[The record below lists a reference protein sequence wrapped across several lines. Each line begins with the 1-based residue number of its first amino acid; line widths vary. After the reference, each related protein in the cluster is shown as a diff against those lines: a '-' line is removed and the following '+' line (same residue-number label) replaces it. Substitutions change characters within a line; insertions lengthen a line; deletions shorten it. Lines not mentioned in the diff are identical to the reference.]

1 MNINVNQARNGVAMR
16 QMYQRNNNKRAISI
30 VSEKNKSACDN
41 LIENSKKLIEDK
53 KKQIQEV
60 KADDSI
66 PENLK
71 KIKLEILQD
80 QLQELQNQL
89 NKAIMEKQKQEAEK
103 LARKQNEKAEEKKD
117 NVNGDT
123 KTQRFI
129 DTFSKVAF
137 TFDSIQKDKVTK
149 AEKERDIARIEHEME
164 QDTGRGIIGDKAD
177 ELYESA
183 LASSKLNNKIEKET
197 SDINKKV
204 KEYRE
209 KEIEEAEK
217 PENEKSEEEKLEE
230 RLFGNLEETEKS
242 TEEVSEEENPT
253 EKSPSNEPSVEPVKK
268 ENPLP
273 NIYGGNSFSGY
284 LSNESV
290 IDTNC

>member
-1 MNINVNQARNGVAMR
+1 MNININQSQNSVAMR
-16 QMYQRNNNKRAISI
+16 QMYQRNNNNKTISV
-30 VSEKNKSACDN
+30 VSGKNKSACDG

-53 KKQIQEV
+53 KKQMQEV

-80 QLQELQNQL
+80 QLKELENQL
-89 NKAIMEKQKQEAEK
+89 NQAIMEKQKQEAEE
-103 LARKQNEKAEEKKD
+103 LVRKQNEKTKEKEE
-117 NVNGDT
+117 NINGDT

-137 TFDSIQKDKVTK
+137 NFNSIQQNRITK
-149 AEKERDIARIEHEME
+149 AEKERDTVRIELEME
-164 QDTGRGIIGDKAD
+164 NDTKRGIIGDKAD

-183 LASSKLNNKIEKET
+183 LASSKLEYEIEKKT
-197 SDINKKV
+197 SDINREV

-209 KEIEEAEK
+209 KEIEEAKKAES
-217 PENEKSEEEKLEE
+217 EKSEEEK
-230 RLFGNLEETEKS
+230 
-242 TEEVSEEENPT
+242 TEEKIFGTLSEEEKTADELEKEEKST
-253 EKSPSNEPSVEPVKK
+253 EKSPSNEPSSEPVKK
-268 ENPLP
+268 EPPLP
-273 NIYGGNSFSGY
+273 NIYGSNSFNGY
-284 LSNESV
+284 SINESV

>member
-1 MNINVNQARNGVAMR
+1 MNININQSQNSVAMR
-16 QMYQRNNNKRAISI
+16 QMYQRNNNNKTISV
-30 VSEKNKSACDN
+30 VSGKNKSACDG

-80 QLQELQNQL
+80 QLKELENQL
-89 NKAIMEKQKQEAEK
+89 NQAIMEKQKQEAEE
-103 LARKQNEKAEEKKD
+103 LVRKQNEKTKEKEE
-117 NVNGDT
+117 NINGDT

-137 TFDSIQKDKVTK
+137 NFNSIQQNRITK
-149 AEKERDIARIEHEME
+149 AEKERDTVRIELEME
-164 QDTGRGIIGDKAD
+164 NDTKRGIIGDKAD

-183 LASSKLNNKIEKET
+183 LASSKLEYEIEKKT
-197 SDINKKV
+197 SDINREV

-209 KEIEEAEK
+209 KEIEEAKKAES
-217 PENEKSEEEKLEE
+217 EKSEEEK
-230 RLFGNLEETEKS
+230 
-242 TEEVSEEENPT
+242 TEEKIFGTLSEEEKTADELEKEEKTT
-253 EKSPSNEPSVEPVKK
+253 EKSPSNEPSSEPVKK
-268 ENPLP
+268 EPPLP
-273 NIYGGNSFSGY
+273 NIYGSNSFNGY
-284 LSNESV
+284 SINESV

>member
-1 MNINVNQARNGVAMR
+1 MNININQSQNSVAMR
-16 QMYQRNNNKRAISI
+16 QMYQRNNNNKTISV
-30 VSEKNKSACDN
+30 VSGKNKSACDG

-80 QLQELQNQL
+80 QLKELENQL
-89 NKAIMEKQKQEAEK
+89 NQAIMEKQKQEAEE
-103 LARKQNEKAEEKKD
+103 LVRKQNEKTKEKEE
-117 NVNGDT
+117 NINGDT

-137 TFDSIQKDKVTK
+137 NFNSIQQNRITK
-149 AEKERDIARIEHEME
+149 AEKERDTVRIELEME
-164 QDTGRGIIGDKAD
+164 NDTKRGIIGDKAD

-183 LASSKLNNKIEKET
+183 LASSKLEYEIEKKEA
-197 SDINKKV
+197 KK
-204 KEYRE
+204 
-209 KEIEEAEK
+209 AES
-217 PENEKSEEEKLEE
+217 EKSEEEKTDEKI
-230 RLFGNLEETEKS
+230 FGTL
-242 TEEVSEEENPT
+242 SEEEKTADELEKEEKST
-253 EKSPSNEPSVEPVKK
+253 EKSPSNEPSSEPVKK
-268 ENPLP
+268 EPPLP
-273 NIYGGNSFSGY
+273 NIYGSNSFNGY
-284 LSNESV
+284 SINESV

>member
-1 MNINVNQARNGVAMR
+1 MNININQSQNSVAMR
-16 QMYQRNNNKRAISI
+16 QMYQRNNNNKTISV
-30 VSEKNKSACDN
+30 VSGKNKSACDG

-80 QLQELQNQL
+80 QLKELENQL
-89 NKAIMEKQKQEAEK
+89 NQAIMEKQKQEAEE
-103 LARKQNEKAEEKKD
+103 LVRKQNEKTKEKEE
-117 NVNGDT
+117 NINGDT

-137 TFDSIQKDKVTK
+137 NFNSIQQNRITK
-149 AEKERDIARIEHEME
+149 AEKERDTVRIELEME
-164 QDTGRGIIGDKAD
+164 NDTKRGIIGDKAD

-183 LASSKLNNKIEKET
+183 LASSKLEYEIEKKT
-197 SDINKKV
+197 SDINREV

-209 KEIEEAEK
+209 KEIEEAKKAES
-217 PENEKSEEEKLEE
+217 EKSEEEK
-230 RLFGNLEETEKS
+230 
-242 TEEVSEEENPT
+242 TEEKIFGTLSEEEKTADELEKEEKST
-253 EKSPSNEPSVEPVKK
+253 EKSPSNEPSSEPVKK
-268 ENPLP
+268 EPPLP
-273 NIYGGNSFSGY
+273 NIYGGNSFNGY
-284 LSNESV
+284 SINESV

>member
-1 MNINVNQARNGVAMR
+1 MNININQSQNSVAMR
-16 QMYQRNNNKRAISI
+16 QMYQRNNNNKTISV
-30 VSEKNKSACDN
+30 VSGKNKSACDG

-80 QLQELQNQL
+80 QLKELENQL
-89 NKAIMEKQKQEAEK
+89 NQAIMEKQKQEAEE
-103 LARKQNEKAEEKKD
+103 LVRKQNEKTKEKEE
-117 NVNGDT
+117 NINGDT

-137 TFDSIQKDKVTK
+137 NFNSIQQNRITK
-149 AEKERDIARIEHEME
+149 AEKERDTVRIELEME
-164 QDTGRGIIGDKAD
+164 NDTQRGIIGDKAD

-183 LASSKLNNKIEKET
+183 LASSKLEYEIEKKT
-197 SDINKKV
+197 SDINREV

-209 KEIEEAEK
+209 KEIEEAKKAES
-217 PENEKSEEEKLEE
+217 EKSEEEK
-230 RLFGNLEETEKS
+230 
-242 TEEVSEEENPT
+242 TEEKIFGTLSEEEKTADELEKEEKST
-253 EKSPSNEPSVEPVKK
+253 EKSPSNEPSSEPVKK
-268 ENPLP
+268 EPPLP
-273 NIYGGNSFSGY
+273 NIYGSNSFNGY
-284 LSNESV
+284 SINESV

>member
-1 MNINVNQARNGVAMR
+1 MNININQSQNSVAMR
-16 QMYQRNNNKRAISI
+16 QMYQRNNNNKTISV
-30 VSEKNKSACDN
+30 VSGKNKSACDG

-80 QLQELQNQL
+80 QLKELENQL
-89 NKAIMEKQKQEAEK
+89 NQAIMEKQKQEAEE
-103 LARKQNEKAEEKKD
+103 LVRKQNEKTKEKEE
-117 NVNGDT
+117 NINGDT

-137 TFDSIQKDKVTK
+137 NFNSIQQNRITK
-149 AEKERDIARIEHEME
+149 AEKERDTVRIELEME
-164 QDTGRGIIGDKAD
+164 NDTKRGIIGDKAD

-183 LASSKLNNKIEKET
+183 LASSKLEYEIEKKT
-197 SDINKKV
+197 SDINREV

-209 KEIEEAEK
+209 KEIEEAKKVES
-217 PENEKSEEEKLEE
+217 EKSEEEK
-230 RLFGNLEETEKS
+230 
-242 TEEVSEEENPT
+242 TEEKIFGTLSEEEKTADELEKEEKST
-253 EKSPSNEPSVEPVKK
+253 EKSPSNEPSSEPVKK
-268 ENPLP
+268 EPPLP
-273 NIYGGNSFSGY
+273 NIYGSNSFNGY
-284 LSNESV
+284 SINESV

>member
-1 MNINVNQARNGVAMR
+1 
-16 QMYQRNNNKRAISI
+16 MYQRNNNNKTISV
-30 VSEKNKSACDN
+30 VSGKNKSACDG

-80 QLQELQNQL
+80 QLKELENQL
-89 NKAIMEKQKQEAEK
+89 NQAIMEKQKQEAEE
-103 LARKQNEKAEEKKD
+103 LVRKQNEKTKEKEE
-117 NVNGDT
+117 NINGDT

-137 TFDSIQKDKVTK
+137 NFNSIQQNRITK
-149 AEKERDIARIEHEME
+149 AEKERDTVRIELEME
-164 QDTGRGIIGDKAD
+164 NDTKRGIIGDKAD

-183 LASSKLNNKIEKET
+183 LASSKLEYEIEKKT
-197 SDINKKV
+197 SDINREV

-209 KEIEEAEK
+209 KEIEEAKKAES
-217 PENEKSEEEKLEE
+217 EKSEEEK
-230 RLFGNLEETEKS
+230 
-242 TEEVSEEENPT
+242 TEEKIFGTLSEEEKTADELEKEEKST
-253 EKSPSNEPSVEPVKK
+253 EKSPSNEPSSEPVKK
-268 ENPLP
+268 EPPLP
-273 NIYGGNSFSGY
+273 NIYGSNSFNGY
-284 LSNESV
+284 SINESV